1 MAYRR
6 RRSPTK
12 GRHCTRY
19 KRVRIKGGG
28 TARRC
33 AKFSG
38 RRSSYRRKSTR
49 KGQRRRTA
57 RRAYSKRKPAG
68 MARRGSRCVRFK
80 RVRVRGGGMQRRC
93 AKYRA
98 R

>member
-12 GRHCTRY
+12 GKHCVRR
-19 KRVRIKGGG
+19 KSVRVRGGG
-28 TARRC
+28 TALRC
-33 AKFSG
+33 AKFSEG
-38 RRSSYRRKSTR
+38 RARSRSSYRRKSTT
-49 KGQRRRTA
+49 RRRST
-57 RRAYSKRKPAG
+57 RKPAG
-68 MARRGSRCVRFK
+68 MAKRGSRCIRFK

-93 AKYRA
+93 AKFRA

>member
-1 MAYRR
+1 MTHRR

-12 GRHCTRY
+12 GRRCIRK
-19 KRVRIKGGG
+19 KRVRVRGGG
-28 TARRC
+28 TAMRC

-38 RRSSYRRKSTR
+38 GRARSRSSSRRRST
-49 KGQRRRTA
+49 RRRT
-57 RRAYSKRKPAG
+57 RKPTG
-68 MARRGSRCVRFK
+68 MALRGSKCIRFK

-93 AKYRA
+93 AKFRA